1 MTRMRLAKKT
11 RVTANGTKVITAK
24 LVAAPEL
31 EWRLQAAAV
40 RRLRDMPT
48 YCATMPDGGALP
60 RGAFTIAADFNA
72 ARRSAQEAVKAKATG
87 IAAGEPDL
95 RIYLF
100 GGRPGLIEFK
110 AERGRLSKEQI
121 ARHALLEALGYR
133 VKVIRAS
140 TEWGCADAAEAVV
153 WGWLGLASSVSAA

>member
-100 GGRPGLIEFK
+100 GGRSDRVQGGARPAQQRADRAARLARGSGVSGESDPGLD
-110 AERGRLSKEQI
+110 
-121 ARHALLEALGYR
+121 R
-133 VKVIRAS
+133 V
-140 TEWGCADAAEAVV
+140 
-153 WGWLGLASSVSAA
+153 GLRRCG